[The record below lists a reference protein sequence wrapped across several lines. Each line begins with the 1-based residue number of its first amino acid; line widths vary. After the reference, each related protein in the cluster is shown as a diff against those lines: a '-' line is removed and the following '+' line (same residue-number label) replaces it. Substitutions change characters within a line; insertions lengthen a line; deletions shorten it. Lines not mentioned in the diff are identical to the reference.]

1 MQDTEKKV
9 IISTLHIRTETEMLF
24 KYKGFDT
31 TGKRVK
37 GTVNAS
43 TSEEAGQKLRT
54 QKIYYESLTPTKS
67 FSLEN
72 FSKRQMPGEML
83 ATFSKELSSYLNSG
97 MTILTAIKLLENQ
110 HEGEKKYLSFLNSLK
125 TMIDEGKSLYHALNS
140 QKVYALPEFFVQS
153 LNIAGQSGKM
163 VEVLTNMGNFFS
175 AQNKV
180 KKQVKGAMVY
190 PAIIF
195 TVAIAMTSFLIA
207 FVVPKITEIF
217 EDTDQ
222 ALPPITQFVL
232 NLSDFLTSY
241 YIHMIVGI
249 LLVVTLFKVAYAKS
263 DSFHR
268 LIDGWLLKIPVLGA
282 LIQNHELGRF
292 SYILSL
298 MLSSGVAYAQAVQLS
313 AASFGNYRLK
323 ALFDQASLKVLEGN
337 KLSNALQMAKGVKLK
352 RNFMQSLALGEE
364 SSEVANILDNISHL
378 YAEENEDK
386 LKLLLGLLEPFMML
400 FIGVVVG
407 VIVSAMLLP
416 IFTMTQGLK

>member
-1 MQDTEKKV
+1 
-9 IISTLHIRTETEMLF
+9 MLF
-24 KYKGFDT
+24 KYKGFDK
-31 TGKRVK
+31 TGKKVK
-37 GTVNAS
+37 GTVTANS
-43 TSEEAGQKLRT
+43 TEEAGQKLRN
-54 QKIYYESLTPTKS
+54 KNIYYESLTPTKE
-67 FSLEN
+67 FSLEA
-72 FSKRQMPGEML
+72 FSKRQMPGELL

-110 HEGEKKYLSFLNSLK
+110 HEGEKKYVSFLNSIK
-125 TMIDEGKSLYHALNS
+125 TMIDEGKSLYVALNT
-140 QKVYALPEFFVQS
+140 QKVYAMPEFFVQS

-222 ALPPITQFVL
+222 KLPPITQFVL
-232 NLSDFLTSY
+232 NISDFLTTY
-241 YIHMIVGI
+241 YIHLIVGI
-249 LLVVTLFKVAYAKS
+249 ILFIVLLKIAYAKM

-268 LIDGWLLKIPVLGA
+268 LIDGWLLKVPVLGA

-298 MLSSGVAYAQAVQLS
+298 MLGSGVAYAQAVKLS
-313 AASFGNYRLK
+313 VASFGNYKLIDLFNK
-323 ALFDQASLKVLEGN
+323 ASVKVEEGN
-337 KLSNALQMAKGVKLK
+337 KLSNALQLAKGVKLK

-364 SSEVANILDNISHL
+364 SSEVGHILDNISSL

-416 IFTMTQGLK
+416 IFTMTQGLN

>member
-1 MQDTEKKV
+1 
-9 IISTLHIRTETEMLF
+9 MLL
-24 KYKGFDT
+24 KYKGFDK

-37 GTVNAS
+37 GTINANS
-43 TSEEAGQKLRT
+43 IEEAGQKLRSQGIFYEKLVAT
-54 QKIYYESLTPTKS
+54 KEFSLESLT
-67 FSLEN
+67 
-72 FSKRQMPGEML
+72 KRQMSGELL

-97 MTILTAIKLLENQ
+97 MTILTALKLLENQ
-110 HEGEKKYLSFLNSLK
+110 HEDEKKYLSFLNSLN

-140 QKVYALPEFFVQS
+140 QKVYVLPEFYMQS
-153 LNIAGQSGKM
+153 LKIAGESGKM

-190 PAIIF
+190 PTIIF

-232 NLSDFLTSY
+232 NLSDFLTTY
-241 YIHMIVGI
+241 YIHLIVGI
-249 LLVVTLFKVAYAKS
+249 SLVVFIFKISYKKL
-263 DSFHR
+263 DSFHSFMDSIYLR
-268 LIDGWLLKIPVLGA
+268 LPIFGT

-298 MLSSGVAYAQAVQLS
+298 MLNSGVAYAQAVKLS
-313 AASFGNYRLK
+313 TASFGNYKLRG
-323 ALFDQASLKVLEGN
+323 LFEDASLKVQEGN
-337 KLSNALQMAKGVKLK
+337 KLSNSLLMVKSVKLK

-364 SSEVANILDNISHL
+364 SSEVANILDNISKL
-378 YAEENEDK
+378 YAEDNEDK
-386 LKLLLGLLEPFMML
+386 LKILLGLLEPFMML

>member
-1 MQDTEKKV
+1 
-9 IISTLHIRTETEMLF
+9 MLF
-24 KYKGFDT
+24 KYKGFNKA
-31 TGKRVK
+31 GKRVK
-37 GTVNAS
+37 GTVTAG
-43 TSEEAGQKLRT
+43 TAEEAGQKLRN
-54 QKIYYESLTPTKS
+54 QNIYYESLEVSAS

-72 FSKRQMPGEML
+72 FSKKQMSGEML
-83 ATFSKELSSYLNSG
+83 SNFAKELSSYLNSG
-97 MTILTAIKLLENQ
+97 MTILTAIRLLENQ
-110 HEGEKKYLSFLNSLK
+110 HEGEKKYVSFLNALR
-125 TMIDEGKSLYHALNS
+125 TMIEEGKSLYHALNT
-140 QKVYALPEFFVQS
+140 QKIYAMPEFFVQS

-190 PAIIF
+190 PAVIF

-217 EDTDQ
+217 EDTNQ
-222 ALPPITQFVL
+222 ELPPITQFVL
-232 NLSDFLTSY
+232 GISDFLTHY
-241 YIHMIVGI
+241 YMHLLAGTVAVIV
-249 LLVVTLFKVAYAKS
+249 LFRLAYSKL
-263 DSFHR
+263 DTFHR
-268 LIDGWLLKIPVLGA
+268 FWDGMLLKLPVIGA

-298 MLSSGVAYAQAVQLS
+298 ILESGVAYAQAVQL
-313 AASFGNYRLK
+313 ATASFGNYRIK
-323 ALFDQASLKVLEGN
+323 ALFEGASVKVLEGN
-337 KLSNALQMAKGVKLK
+337 KLSNALQLSRGVKLK

-364 SSEVANILDNISHL
+364 SSEVANILNNISHL
-378 YAEENEDK
+378 YAEENEDR

-400 FIGVVVG
+400 FIGTVVG

>member
-1 MQDTEKKV
+1 
-9 IISTLHIRTETEMLF
+9 MLF
-24 KYKGFDT
+24 KYKGFDKL
-31 TGKRVK
+31 GKKVK
-37 GTVNAS
+37 GTVTAAS
-43 TSEEAGQKLRT
+43 VEEAGQKLKSRG
-54 QKIYYESLTPTKS
+54 IYHEGLTPTKE
-67 FSLEN
+67 FSLEA
-72 FSKRQMPGEML
+72 FSKRQMPGDLL

-110 HEGEKKYLSFLNSLK
+110 HEGEKRYVSFLNSIK
-125 TMIDEGKSLYHALNS
+125 TMIDEGKSLYIALNS
-140 QKVYALPEFFVQS
+140 QKVYAMPDFYLQS
-153 LNIAGQSGKM
+153 LDVAGQSGKM

-175 AQNKV
+175 AQSKV
-180 KKQVKGAMVY
+180 KKQVKGAMTY

-217 EDTDQ
+217 EDTGQ
-222 ALPPITQFVL
+222 ELPGITQFVL
-232 NLSDFLTSY
+232 SISDFLTSY
-241 YIHMIVGI
+241 YIALIVGI
-249 LLVVTLFKVAYAKS
+249 ISVIILFKLAYAKL
-263 DSFHR
+263 DGFHR
-268 LIDGWLLKIPVLGA
+268 LMDAWLLKVPVLGT

-313 AASFGNYRLK
+313 KATFGNYGLK
-323 ALFDQASLKVLEGN
+323 ELFEQASNKVLEGN
-337 KLSNALQMAKGVKLK
+337 KLSNSLQLSKGVKLK

-364 SSEVANILDNISHL
+364 SSEVAQILENTASL

-416 IFTMTQGLK
+416 IFTMTQGLN

>member
-1 MQDTEKKV
+1 
-9 IISTLHIRTETEMLF
+9 MLF
-24 KYKGFDT
+24 KYKGFDK
-31 TGKRVK
+31 TGKTVK
-37 GTVNAS
+37 GTVTAS
-43 TSEEAGQKLRT
+43 SVEEAGQKLRT
-54 QKIYYESLTPTKS
+54 QNIYYESLSHTKE
-67 FSLEN
+67 FSLEA
-72 FSKRQMPGEML
+72 FSKRQMSGEML
-83 ATFSKELSSYLNSG
+83 STFSKELSSYLNSG

-110 HEGEKKYLSFLNSLK
+110 HEGEKKYVSFLNSIK
-125 TMIDEGKSLYHALNS
+125 TMIDEGKSLYVALNT
-140 QKVYALPEFFVQS
+140 QKVYAMPEFFVQS

-175 AQNKV
+175 AQSKV

-195 TVAIAMTSFLIA
+195 TVAISMTSFLIA

-217 EDTDQ
+217 EDTNQ
-222 ALPPITQFVL
+222 ELPPITQFVL
-232 NLSDFLTSY
+232 SISDFLTAY
-241 YIHMIVGI
+241 YIHLIIGIILFI
-249 LLVVTLFKVAYAKS
+249 LLFKLSYAKI

-268 LIDGWLLKIPVLGA
+268 LIDGWLLKVPVLGA

-298 MLSSGVAYAQAVQLS
+298 MLSSGVAYAQAVKLS
-313 AASFGNYRLK
+313 TASFANYKLIELFEK
-323 ALFDQASLKVLEGN
+323 ASTKVLEGN
-337 KLSNALQMAKGVKLK
+337 KLSNALQLAKGVKLK

-364 SSEVANILDNISHL
+364 SSEVAHILDNISHL

-416 IFTMTQGLK
+416 IFTMTQGLS

>member
-1 MQDTEKKV
+1 
-9 IISTLHIRTETEMLF
+9 MLF
-24 KYKGFDT
+24 KYKGFDK
-31 TGKRVK
+31 TGKKVK
-37 GTVNAS
+37 GTINAS
-43 TSEEAGQKLRT
+43 SSEEAGQKLRT
-54 QKIYYESLTPTKS
+54 LDIYYESLLPGKE
-67 FSLEN
+67 FSLDS
-72 FSKRQMPGEML
+72 FSKRQMSGEML
-83 ATFSKELSSYLNSG
+83 ATFSRELSSYLNSG

-110 HEGEKKYLSFLNSLK
+110 HEGEKKYLSFLNSLN
-125 TMIDEGKSLYHALNS
+125 TMIDEGKSLYHALNT

-180 KKQVKGAMVY
+180 RKQVKGAMVY
-190 PAIIF
+190 PSIIF
-195 TVAIAMTSFLIA
+195 IVAIAMTSFLIA
-207 FVVPKITEIF
+207 FVVPKITEVF
-217 EDTDQ
+217 EDTNQ

-241 YIHMIVGI
+241 YLQMIIVI
-249 LLVVTLFKVAYAKS
+249 VFLVVSFKFSYAKS
-263 DSFHR
+263 KGFHK
-268 LIDGWLLKIPVLGA
+268 LIDGWLLKIPVLGT

-313 AASFGNYRLK
+313 TASFGNYWLK
-323 ALFDQASLKVLEGN
+323 ALFEQASTKVLEGN
-337 KLSNALQMAKGVKLK
+337 KLSHALQMSKGVKLK

-400 FIGVVVG
+400 FIGTVVG

>member
-1 MQDTEKKV
+1 
-9 IISTLHIRTETEMLF
+9 MLF
-24 KYKGFDT
+24 KYKGFDK
-31 TGKRVK
+31 TGKTVK

-43 TSEEAGQKLRT
+43 STEEAGQKLRT
-54 QKIYYESLTPTKS
+54 QNIYYESLTPTKE
-67 FSLEN
+67 FSLEV
-72 FSKRQMPGEML
+72 FSKRQMPGELL

-110 HEGEKKYLSFLNSLK
+110 HEGEKKYLSFLNSIK
-125 TMIDEGKSLYHALNS
+125 TMIDEGKSLYNALNS

-180 KKQVKGAMVY
+180 RKQVKGAMVY
-190 PAIIF
+190 PTIIF

-232 NLSDFLTSY
+232 DLSNFLTSY
-241 YIHMIVGI
+241 YIHLIVGI
-249 LLVVTLFKVAYAKS
+249 VLFIVLFKLAYAKA
-263 DSFHR
+263 DTFHR
-268 LIDGWLLKIPVLGA
+268 FMDGVLLKVPVLGA

-298 MLSSGVAYAQAVQLS
+298 MLSSGVAYAQAVKL
-313 AASFGNYRLK
+313 ATASFSNYKLIE
-323 ALFDQASLKVLEGN
+323 LFEQASIKVLEGN
-337 KLSNALQMAKGVKLK
+337 KLSNALQMTKGVKLK

>member
-1 MQDTEKKV
+1 
-9 IISTLHIRTETEMLF
+9 MLF
-24 KYKGFDT
+24 KYKGFDK
-31 TGKRVK
+31 TGKKVK
-37 GTVNAS
+37 GTVTAAS
-43 TSEEAGQKLRT
+43 VEEAGQKLRT
-54 QKIYYESLTPTKS
+54 QNIYYESLTPTKE
-67 FSLEN
+67 FSLEA
-72 FSKRQMPGEML
+72 FSKRQMPGEL
-83 ATFSKELSSYLNSG
+83 LSTFSKELSSYLNSG

-110 HEGEKKYLSFLNSLK
+110 HEGEKKYVSFLNSIK
-125 TMIDEGKSLYHALNS
+125 TMIDEGKSLYVALNT
-140 QKVYALPEFFVQS
+140 QKVYAMPEFYIQS

-190 PAIIF
+190 PTIIF

-222 ALPPITQFVL
+222 ELPPITQFVL
-232 NLSDFLTSY
+232 SISDFLTAY
-241 YIHMIVGI
+241 YIHLIVGI
-249 LLVVTLFKVAYAKS
+249 LLFIVLFKLAYS
-263 DSFHR
+263 QVDSFHI
-268 LIDGWLLKIPVLGA
+268 LIDGWLLKVPVLGA

-298 MLSSGVAYAQAVQLS
+298 MLSSGVAYAQAVKLS
-313 AASFGNYRLK
+313 TASFANYKLIELFEK
-323 ALFDQASLKVLEGN
+323 ASTKVLEGN
-337 KLSNALQMAKGVKLK
+337 KLSNALQLAKGVKLK

-364 SSEVANILDNISHL
+364 SSEVAHILDNISHL

-386 LKLLLGLLEPFMML
+386 LKLLLSMIEPFMML

-416 IFTMTQGLK
+416 IFTMTQGLS

>member
-1 MQDTEKKV
+1 
-9 IISTLHIRTETEMLF
+9 MLF
-24 KYKGFDT
+24 KYKGFDK
-31 TGKRVK
+31 TGKKVK

-43 TSEEAGQKLRT
+43 SPEEAGQKLRT
-54 QKIYYESLTPTKS
+54 QNIYYEALIPSKE
-67 FSLEN
+67 FSLEA
-72 FSKRQMPGEML
+72 FSKRQMSGEML

-125 TMIDEGKSLYHALNS
+125 TMIDEGKSLYHALNT

-190 PAIIF
+190 PSIIF
-195 TVAIAMTSFLIA
+195 AVAIAMTSFLIA

-241 YIHMIVGI
+241 YIHLILGV
-249 LLVVTLFKVAYAKS
+249 LLVIVLFKLAYKKS
-263 DSFHR
+263 DAFHR
-268 LIDGWLLKIPVLGA
+268 SMDGWMLKIPVLGG

-313 AASFGNYRLK
+313 AASFGNTKLK
-323 ALFDQASLKVLEGN
+323 ALFDHASMKVLEGN
-337 KLSNALQMAKGVKLK
+337 KLSNALQMTKGVKLK

-364 SSEVANILDNISHL
+364 SSEVANILDNVSHL

>member
-1 MQDTEKKV
+1 
-9 IISTLHIRTETEMLF
+9 MLF
-24 KYKGFDT
+24 KYKGFDK
-31 TGKRVK
+31 TGKKAK
-37 GTVNAS
+37 GTVTAAS
-43 TSEEAGQKLRT
+43 KEEAGQKLRT
-54 QKIYYESLTPTKS
+54 KNIYYESLTPTKE
-67 FSLEN
+67 FSLEA
-72 FSKRQMPGEML
+72 FSKRQMPGELL

-110 HEGEKKYLSFLNSLK
+110 HEGEKKYVSFLNSIK
-125 TMIDEGKSLYHALNS
+125 TMIDEGKSLYIALNT
-140 QKVYALPEFFVQS
+140 QKVYAMPEFFVQS

-190 PAIIF
+190 PGIIF

-232 NLSDFLTSY
+232 DISDFLTSY
-241 YIHMIVGI
+241 YIHLIIGIALIV
-249 LLVVTLFKVAYAKS
+249 LLFKLAFSKITAFHIFI
-263 DSFHR
+263 DS
-268 LIDGWLLKIPVLGA
+268 WLLKVPVLGA

-298 MLSSGVAYAQAVQLS
+298 MLGSGVAYAQAVKLS
-313 AASFGNYRLK
+313 AASFSNYKLIDLFEK
-323 ALFDQASLKVLEGN
+323 ASTKVLEGN
-337 KLSNALQMAKGVKLK
+337 KLSNALQLTKGVKLK
-352 RNFMQSLALGEE
+352 RSFMQSLALGEE
-364 SSEVANILDNISHL
+364 SSEVANILDNISQL

-416 IFTMTQGLK
+416 IFTMTQGLS

>member
-1 MQDTEKKV
+1 
-9 IISTLHIRTETEMLF
+9 MLF
-24 KYKGFDT
+24 KYKGFDK

-37 GTVNAS
+37 GTVTAS
-43 TSEEAGQKLRT
+43 STEEAGQKLRA
-54 QKIYYESLTPTKS
+54 QKIYYESLSQSNS
-67 FSLEN
+67 FSLETLT
-72 FSKRQMPGEML
+72 KRQMPGEML

-97 MTILTAIKLLENQ
+97 MTILTAIRLLENQ

-125 TMIDEGKSLYHALNS
+125 TMIDEGKSLYHALNT

-190 PAIIF
+190 PTIIF

-232 NLSDFLTSY
+232 NISDFLTAY
-241 YIHMIVGI
+241 YIHMIIGI
-249 LLVVTLFKVAYAKS
+249 FLTIVIFKVSYAKS
-263 DSFHR
+263 QTFHT
-268 LIDGWLLKIPVLGA
+268 LIDSWLLKLPVLGT

-313 AASFGNYRLK
+313 SASFGNYKLK
-323 ALFDQASLKVLEGN
+323 ALFDQASVKVLEGN
-337 KLSNALQMAKGVKLK
+337 KLSNALQMAKGVRLK

-364 SSEVANILDNISHL
+364 SSEVANVLDNISQL
-378 YAEENEDK
+378 YAEENEDR
-386 LKLLLGLLEPFMML
+386 LKLLLGLLEPIMML

>member
-1 MQDTEKKV
+1 
-9 IISTLHIRTETEMLF
+9 MLF
-24 KYKGFDT
+24 KYKGFDK
-31 TGKRVK
+31 TGKKVK
-37 GTVNAS
+37 GTVTAANV
-43 TSEEAGQKLRT
+43 EEAGQKLRN
-54 QKIYYESLTPTKS
+54 QKIYYESLTPTKE
-67 FSLEN
+67 FSLEA
-72 FSKRQMPGEML
+72 FSKRQMPGELL

-110 HEGEKKYLSFLNSLK
+110 HEGEKKYVSFLNSIK
-125 TMIDEGKSLYHALNS
+125 TMIDEGKSLYVALNT
-140 QKVYALPEFFVQS
+140 QKVYAMPEFFIQS

-190 PAIIF
+190 PTIIF

-222 ALPPITQFVL
+222 ELPPITQFVL
-232 NLSDFLTSY
+232 SISDFLTTY
-241 YIHMIVGI
+241 YIHLIVGI
-249 LLVVTLFKVAYAKS
+249 LLFILLFKLAYSKV
-263 DSFHR
+263 DSFHI
-268 LIDGWLLKIPVLGA
+268 LIDSWLLKVPVLGT

-298 MLSSGVAYAQAVQLS
+298 MLESGVAYAQAVKLS
-313 AASFGNYRLK
+313 TASFANYKLIELFEK
-323 ALFDQASLKVLEGN
+323 ASTKVLEGN
-337 KLSNALQMAKGVKLK
+337 KLSNALQLAKGVKLK

-386 LKLLLGLLEPFMML
+386 LKLLLSMIEPFMML

-416 IFTMTQGLK
+416 IFTMTQGLS